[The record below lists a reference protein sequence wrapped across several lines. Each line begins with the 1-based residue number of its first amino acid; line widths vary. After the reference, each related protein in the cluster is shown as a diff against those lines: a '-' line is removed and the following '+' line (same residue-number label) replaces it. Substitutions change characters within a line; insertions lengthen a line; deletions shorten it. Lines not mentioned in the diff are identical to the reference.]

1 MAESTT
7 STVLHVSDISQRFG
21 GLQALSGVNMKIER
35 GQVYAVHDYNNRWLG
50 AIILF
55 ANTILGRL
63 IFLLIPTVM
72 IFFYEPVI
80 KFFRNISKEQQ

>member
-1 MAESTT
+1 MPGT
-7 STVLHVSDISQRFG
+7 FG
-21 GLQALSGVNMKIER
+21 GVLILGLINNLLNL
-35 GQVYAVHDYNNRWLG
+35 YNVQSYYQQILKG

-72 IFFYEPVI
+72 IFFYEPVT
-80 KFFRNISKEQQ
+80 KFFRNISKEQ

>member
-1 MAESTT
+1 MWMSATADWPRRRSNAA
-7 STVLHVSDISQRFG
+7 R
-21 GLQALSGVNMKIER
+21 
-35 GQVYAVHDYNNRWLG
+35 VYAVHDYNNRWLG

-72 IFFYEPVI
+72 IFFYEPVT
-80 KFFRNISKEQQ
+80 KFFRNISKEN